1 MMSVDQAN
9 ILELGREEVLKYY
22 EGRTIGQPRM
32 LDRAYKVNVR
42 TGEDGTRCSVFISL
56 HNANLCVFVTPGLS
70 ISLSVFQ
77 DRLNE
82 CLALEMET
90 LPKLILGSTHGNLC
104 VHVPT
109 NTSEADLRST
119 VYIVCMV
126 IDQS

>member
-1 MMSVDQAN
+1 MSVDHVHLVE
-9 ILELGREEVLKYY
+9 IGRDEVLKYY
-22 EGRTIGQPRM
+22 EGRTIGQPRALEM
-32 LDRAYKVNVR
+32 AYKVNVR
-42 TGEDGTRCSVFISL
+42 TGEDKTRRSVFVSC
-56 HNANLCVFVTPGLS
+56 HNGNLCVLVTPGVG
-70 ISLSVFQ
+70 ISLNVLQ

-82 CLALEMET
+82 RLALETET
-90 LPKLILGSTHGNLC
+90 PPKLILGSSNGNLC